1 MDLLEGEFKIVDAGF
16 KAFNMGVSRRVNID
30 YAEEWIDK
38 PWRFYVE
45 GNSFVSKVNFKDPVK
60 KKESKKKPKKEEL
73 EDD

>member
-1 MDLLEGEFKIVDAGF
+1 MN
-16 KAFNMGVSRRVNID
+16 FNMGVSRRVNID

-73 EDD
+73 KDD